1 MERRN
6 EVLVA
11 AFADALRDQRERAGL
26 TQEALAERAEL
37 SARYISF
44 LETRRRQPSLTTLL
58 AISKGLGTS
67 MATLVDEVEGRYRDT
82 ADLSH
87 RG

>member
-67 MATLVDEVEGRYRDT
+67 MVTLVDEVEGRYRDT

-87 RG
+87 TG